1 MFFEI
6 ENKEHCNIK
15 TKSRIAYPGTLGA
28 HPGTHGPHPST
39 HGAHPGTHGA
49 VQKNLI
55 TPMIILALILSRNM
69 VFIWHDRRNDRQRC
83 RQKRKNR
90 KVAKCQMP
98 GCPKF
103 AQYGWAHGFCK
114 NHALLRGCRPAKKS
128 KAQSQVERAVAGG
141 QCHESGEVEKSQ
153 VEKSQVEK
161 SKVEKSQVEKS
172 QAQSQVDSATKAK
185 WELEEKIIQ
194 GRITSSGEGWFDE
207 VTELEGREDYEAD
220 YEKVL
225 DALEYLGDYSNRDPA
240 VLSCLGLDL
249 LDELE
254 LSDVP
259 VAPPA
264 NLPPKFWQQMYRRRL
279 RKKTN
284 VTLPKIDIWGLVTL
298 PKIDI

>member
-1 MFFEI
+1 M
-6 ENKEHCNIK
+6 
-15 TKSRIAYPGTLGA
+15 L
-28 HPGTHGPHPST
+28 
-39 HGAHPGTHGA
+39 
-49 VQKNLI
+49 
-55 TPMIILALILSRNM
+55 
-69 VFIWHDRRNDRQRC
+69 
-83 RQKRKNR
+83 
-90 KVAKCQMP
+90 
-98 GCPKF
+98 GCPKY
-103 AQYGWAHGFCK
+103 ARRGWCHGFCRE
-114 NHALLRGCRPAKKS
+114 HALLRACRPAKKS
-128 KAQSQVERAVAGG
+128 KAQSQVERAVA
-141 QCHESGEVEKSQ
+141 QSQ
-153 VEKSQVEK
+153 VEKSQSSDSESGSSESRK
-161 SKVEKSQVEKS
+161 VEKS

-225 DALEYLGDYSNRDPA
+225 DALEYLGDYSNRDRA
-240 VLSCLGLDL
+240 VLSCSGLHL
-249 LDELE
+249 LDE

-264 NLPPKFWQQMYRRRL
+264 NPRSFHLPPKFWQQMYRRRL